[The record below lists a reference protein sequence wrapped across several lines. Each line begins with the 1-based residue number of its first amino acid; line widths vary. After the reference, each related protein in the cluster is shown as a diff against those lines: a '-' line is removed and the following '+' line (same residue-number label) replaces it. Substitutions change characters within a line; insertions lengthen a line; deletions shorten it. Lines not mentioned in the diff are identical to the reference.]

1 MMASRNHYERTH
13 ETMKKSVINKFG
25 KHFLL
30 GKDADGVKHYL
41 EQAHWDCDW
50 YWGFGYIHT
59 FTNNGAPE
67 KSRDISSHY
76 HFDSFNRDKDGRS
89 CCMYDGIKS
98 RLVELTVSDKEL
110 WTLCELMRT
119 FYIMRE
125 YSDLLSRGGAHYTTN
140 PKAELIKNDREYK
153 RINEIVLPKIF
164 DEIEAL
170 LSPTV

>member
-1 MMASRNHYERTH
+1 
-13 ETMKKSVINKFG
+13 MKKQVINKFG

-41 EQAHWDCDW
+41 EQAHWDCEW
-50 YWGFGYIHT
+50 YWGFGYVHT
-59 FTNNGAPE
+59 FTNNNKPE
-67 KSRDISSHY
+67 NSRDISSHY

-89 CCMYDGIKS
+89 CCMYDGIKA

-119 FYIMRE
+119 YYIMRE

-170 LSPTV
+170 LSPAA